1 MEPAAHAPLTR
12 AAARKRSAPEVD
24 ASGDRARVVRAM
36 AQGGGALLGACLV
49 MGIASLAGVPAVDTP
64 PAPVA
69 ETEHIAGHAP
79 RPVTDA
85 PLPTPHG
92 SPTPTATPS
101 PTESD
106 AVSPV
111 VIDPASSA
119 PPEPAPTATTPPA
132 DDGEAATEPE
142 KGKRDSAPG
151 RNKPPKP

>member
-49 MGIASLAGVPAVDTP
+49 MGIASRAGVPAVDTP

-69 ETEHIAGHAP
+69 ETEHIADHAP

-85 PLPTPHG
+85 PLPTPHV
-92 SPTPTATPS
+92 SPTATPS